1 VIYIGME
8 DPGDLNALDE
18 LSFRTGLKVRGVM
31 VAPTELWE
39 TLDRSYRHVVED
51 QAAPDGPPD
60 PGDTEPHLGAGLEP
74 TEDRDALLPR
84 SSAPRSPAMTPIGR
98 LQPRE
103 EEAPTE
109 APEPSPEAGSA
120 PGRVPTRTI
129 LRALTQL
136 LLEKEVIGRDELR
149 ERIQAVADRED

>member
-1 VIYIGME
+1 
-8 DPGDLNALDE
+8 
-18 LSFRTGLKVRGVM
+18 
-31 VAPTELWE
+31 
-39 TLDRSYRHVVED
+39 
-51 QAAPDGPPD
+51 
-60 PGDTEPHLGAGLEP
+60 
-74 TEDRDALLPR
+74 
-84 SSAPRSPAMTPIGR
+84 MTPIGR